1 MSGFTGFGPM
11 YSRILRII
19 GLQVGVTLAISLLL
33 WVGKSQSDAV
43 SAFWGGACAF
53 VPALAYCIRAG
64 LMRGSAA
71 HDALR
76 AQYAG
81 EGAKFAMSILMFY
94 LVFTRIHPL
103 VAPIFFATYVAAV
116 LCYFVALL
124 TDHE

>member
-1 MSGFTGFGPM
+1 MR
-11 YSRILRII
+11 SRIYRII

-33 WVGKSQSDAV
+33 WTALSLSHAL

-53 VPALAYCIRAG
+53 VPALGYQFRAS
-64 LMRGSAA
+64 LVRGK
-71 HDALR
+71 DARDILR

-81 EGAKFAMSILMFY
+81 EGVKFAASVLMFY
-94 LVFTRIHPL
+94 LVFTRLHPL
-103 VAPIFFATYVAAV
+103 VAPLFFATYVAAL